1 MKNRIVT
8 VALGVG
14 LGLGAGIGAAQ
25 ASETVDKS
33 FLPYKAGSPTHPVI
47 KPGAVINQGN
57 VEQAKDALDPG
68 MYDAIKNGWYEV
80 KVGPTASF
88 DVSKSYVE
96 ATEKNLGKVSLG
108 DKVGEIKGYV
118 AGRPFPEEPQASDPR
133 AGEKI
138 AWNFKYGIN
147 WGDSAA
153 NSPTYWTYRTM
164 ADGKV
169 ERVLKMS
176 MHWLNFMHRTG
187 QAPMPNIEP
196 NPSEMY
202 RATYVKV
209 LEPQDVADTQL
220 LIHRYEDDSKL
231 DSTWLYLGFQRRVR
245 KLSTGQITDSFL
257 GSDIMIEDF
266 EGYNGRTSDM
276 KWTFKGTRN
285 ILMPFYNHNEQEL
298 ASEYAEPG
306 YKFVAFG
313 GKGNCFP
320 NTSWQLRKAYEVDV
334 TPVDPNHPV
343 GKRTMFFDAQTM
355 AASRTLTYDRNG
367 KLWKNFTIGK
377 AHPDTH
383 LPVNKGTGIA
393 LDDMFSMV
401 DVQAQHCTTGQFKGQ
416 VDPSLSPANRFS
428 VDAMRSGN

>member
-1 MKNRIVT
+1 MSKMTKFALIAT
-8 VALGVG
+8 VGAAALLSFG
-14 LGLGAGIGAAQ
+14 AQ
-25 ASETVDKS
+25 ASDVVEKS
-33 FLPYKAGSPTHPVI
+33 FLPYKAASPTHTVA
-47 KPGAVINQGN
+47 KPGAVITAAN
-57 VEQAKDALDPG
+57 VDQAKDVLDPA
-68 MYDAIKNGWYEV
+68 MYEAIKAGWYEM
-80 KVGPTASF
+80 KVGATTSF
-88 DVSKSYVE
+88 DVSKTYVE
-96 ATEKNLGKVSLG
+96 ATEKNLGKVQLG
-108 DKVGEIKGYV
+108 DKLGEIKGFI
-118 AGRPFPEEPQASDPR
+118 AGRPFPEEPQTSDQR

-147 WGDSAA
+147 WGDSAS
-153 NSPTYWTYRTM
+153 NTPTYWSYRTM

-187 QAPMPNIEP
+187 QEPMPNIEP

-220 LIHRYEDDSKL
+220 LIHRYEDDTKL

-257 GSDIMIEDF
+257 GSDNMIEDF
-266 EGYNGRTSDM
+266 EGYNGRISDM

-298 ASEYAEPG
+298 AAEYAEPN
-306 YKFVAFG
+306 YKFVDFT
-313 GKGNCFP
+313 GKGSCFP
-320 NTSWQLRKAYEVDV
+320 KISWQIRKAYEVDV
-334 TPVDPNHPV
+334 TPIDANHPV

-355 AASRTLTYDRNG
+355 AASRTITYDRSG

-377 AHPDTH
+377 AHPDHH
-383 LPVNKGTGIA
+383 LPINKGTGIA
-393 LDDMFSMV
+393 LDDMFSMI

-416 VDPSLSPANRFS
+416 VDPSLSPASRFS